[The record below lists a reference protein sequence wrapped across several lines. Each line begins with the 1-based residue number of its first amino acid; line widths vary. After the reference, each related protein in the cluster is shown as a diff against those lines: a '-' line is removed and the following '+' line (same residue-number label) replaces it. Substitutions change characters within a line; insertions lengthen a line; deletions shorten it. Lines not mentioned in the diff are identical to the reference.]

1 MADFD
6 LSIGGSKDWSYNG
19 RHPNQV
25 IHFYCSYNS
34 NGVVTI
40 RCNVSVTSYNFY
52 TSDGQGYITING
64 TKTTRPGGSYS
75 CGKNSNSDF
84 LTATKTITSAGT
96 VSVTAFMDADA
107 AGNGP
112 TPGGGRTFSF
122 SFSVP
127 GIYGKCSPP
136 TDIKINNSN
145 SLVYAKPEGSV
156 TVSWSGASS
165 GTGNTINGYDIQ
177 WGYSDGG
184 WDYSKSVSTTSTSGS
199 TSITLPSG
207 EGKYIDFQIRTKGTA
222 GSSYYSGFYRE
233 DDLVRTYSRPTMPNS
248 WTVSQSNGFY
258 TINWSAGTA
267 GISNPISGYEI
278 WYQDSTNNSSW
289 SERKIIV
296 SLTNSAR
303 TYTWDGSTEG
313 KYYRF
318 CVVALGQNYSYS
330 DTGVF
335 VNGGRADSKPT
346 ALIPPS
352 SLTIDNINPSI
363 GEEVT
368 LTWTAAGAG
377 EKNNVAG
384 YALYYSNN
392 GVTDVLIDD
401 NIPASSTSYNFTI
414 PSLVGNLVFRIK
426 GLGSAGEKY
435 NSVLTST
442 TQNIVIKIPQGRNV
456 VTRFKKDGT
465 VQCVKLVE
473 ENNIERENWE
483 GTLALTGGDDIS
495 IHNGYKISLT
505 IPGDENASSFRNNDL
520 IKIGPTS
527 VNDSN
532 TLITIYINNASGAA
546 VKSYITVSDEFYTLP
561 KDSPR
566 MKNIIFYRGAA
577 QIPYQGTS
585 QDKISIYD
593 RSNNLVGDYFYSD
606 LGQFSSDTPSGK
618 LWEIPELEK
627 QHPISKING
636 FKGENLGN
644 TNSFTLDNGWTFS
657 ATLDDAPVGGIT
669 VGTGVFNFIPENSE
683 NSFFE
688 LSMGGYKGTSIIKD
702 FSTWYNN
709 SEIKV
714 PSIDCYFST
723 LFWNKT
729 GRLVF
734 TITDNKNKS
743 TQFYADLATSSNVSF
758 TLNPVNSEDY
768 LSFPPE
774 IRMKNSSVKI
784 TKNGFLK
791 CQKLIEVP
799 KTTNSDG
806 FGGTIVNGELK
817 FNDSRINNMRFH
829 RTTGS
834 MTEENKIPIPTS
846 IGRMVFWGMA
856 SGGSSTTLL
865 DIQISHSNGTFKVM
879 NFTESIKEI
888 WEKDGTHFIMNI
900 YMYLNDTNTDF
911 SDIYINWPSTNAQ
924 GGNYKLSSM
933 ESSLAANMGY
943 AVTPY
948 YLTSEVR
955 MKTQNISISKDGII
969 KCAKLEEAKKISAKN
984 MFNGEISSTYK
995 IVLDNGTEISVS
1007 GSGGSTADNIGSI
1020 QFLPLVFSLAK
1031 SSDGFVCNVID
1042 DDEWV
1047 SDNDLVVNQIRLY
1060 YSSTSPSGSS
1070 SYINIKP
1077 ANSNNLIRYSYS
1089 SHTAGTTLYTL
1100 DSSETEG
1107 WRITPKER
1115 YFYTWN

>member
-1 MADFD
+1 MAEVDFE
-6 LSIGGSKDWSYNG
+6 LSIGETKDWSYTG
-19 RHPNQV
+19 RHTNQV

-34 NGVVTI
+34 NGVVTV
-40 RCNVSVTSYNFY
+40 RCNVSVTSYNFS
-52 TSDGQGYITING
+52 TSYGQGYITING
-64 TKTTRPGGSYS
+64 TKTTRPSGSYS
-75 CGKNSNSDF
+75 CEKNSNSDF
-84 LTATKTITSAGT
+84 LTATKTVTSAGT

-107 AGNGP
+107 NGWGP
-112 TPGGGRTFSF
+112 VPGGGRTFSF
-122 SFSVP
+122 SFSIP

-296 SLTNSAR
+296 SLTSSAR
-303 TYTWDGSTEG
+303 TYTWNGSTEG

-318 CVVALGQNYSYS
+318 SIVALGQNYSYS
-330 DTGVF
+330 DTDVF

-442 TQNIVIKIPQGRNV
+442 TQNIVIKIPQGGNV

-505 IPGDENASSFRNNDL
+505 IPGDKNASSFRNNDL

-561 KDSPR
+561 KNSPR

-636 FKGENLGN
+636 FKGKNLGN

-657 ATLDDAPVGGIT
+657 AILDDAPVGGIA

-702 FSTWYNN
+702 FSTWFNN

-723 LFWNKT
+723 LFWNRT

-743 TQFYADLATSSNVSF
+743 TQFYADLATGSDVSF

-791 CQKLIEVP
+791 CQKLIEEEVVDNIDSFAP
-799 KTTNSDG
+799 LQTSSSGSHTFILKNGTYIDLYENDTLVNVTTLGDIDCFQSGPPVLSISSYPNQIGHTTSYSQTEWDYNGPVSIVKVNVAFSDPTNYTNVNKCVITSNNKTAT
-806 FGGTIVNGELK
+806 F
-817 FNDSRINNMRFH
+817 
-829 RTTGS
+829 TGS
-834 MTEENKIPIPTS
+834 ASTGTFLGDLSDTSDSWNIPYNQRFKIPTVRI
-846 IGRMVFWGMA
+846 F
-856 SGGSSTTLL
+856 
-865 DIQISHSNGTFKVM
+865 
-879 NFTESIKEI
+879 
-888 WEKDGTHFIMNI
+888 KDGT
-900 YMYLNDTNTDF
+900 
-911 SDIYINWPSTNAQ
+911 
-924 GGNYKLSSM
+924 
-933 ESSLAANMGY
+933 
-943 AVTPY
+943 
-948 YLTSEVR
+948 
-955 MKTQNISISKDGII
+955 I
-969 KCAKLEEAKKISAKN
+969 KCAKLEEAKKISAEN

-1031 SSDGFVCNVID
+1031 SSDGFVGNVID

-1047 SDNDLVVNQIRLY
+1047 SDNDLIVDQIRLY